1 VGAAGVPIIVTRS
14 AYLADTHIDAALP
27 VGPGL
32 HERQGWQP
40 MLGVRND
47 SRARVGLEDLE
58 AWRQRTQCAS
68 MRRG

>member
-1 VGAAGVPIIVTRS
+1 VPIIVTRS
-14 AYLADTHIDAALP
+14 AYLADTHIDAALA

-47 SRARVGLEDLE
+47 SPARVGLEDLE
-58 AWRQRTQCAS
+58 AWRQRTQRAVQFEP
-68 MRRG
+68 